1 MVKSKSSLVIEDCKK
16 QNNLLYIK
24 FIIAIIFSIVI
35 IISLN
40 NLDNSRQDCKCALN
54 LPSIA

>member
-1 MVKSKSSLVIEDCKK
+1 MVKSKSSLVKEDCKK

-40 NLDNSRQDCKCALN
+40 NLDHSRQDCKCALN